1 MKIIDSK
8 LVVDLKRY
16 LKETDKASKG
26 KEGKVGD
33 LSSKAAD
40 TVSLS
45 DRSKDVQKAREI
57 IDSTAD
63 IREEKVAAL
72 KKSIDEGTYTVNGET
87 IASNIIESA
96 LIDVLL

>member
-1 MKIIDSK
+1 
-8 LVVDLKRY
+8 VELKGY
-16 LKETDKASKG
+16 LKEVDKGSKG
-26 KEGKVGD
+26 KEGKVKD
-33 LSSKAAD
+33 SSSLAAD

-45 DRSKDVQKAREI
+45 GKSKDIQKAREI

-72 KKSIDEGTYTVNGET
+72 KKSIDEGTYTVNGDT

>member
-1 MKIIDSK
+1 MKISDTN
-8 LVVDLKRY
+8 LFVELKGY
-16 LKETDKASKG
+16 LKEADKASKG

-33 LSSKAAD
+33 SSSKATD

-45 DRSKDVQKAREI
+45 GTSKDIQKAREI
-57 IDSTAD
+57 VDSTAD

-72 KKSIDEGTYTVNGET
+72 KKSIDEGNYSVNGET

-96 LIDVLL
+96 LIDILL